1 MCVLHRRTC
10 NPHPSYVGCLIAY
23 YRPFPPLLP
32 SKTPPFSPPPSE
44 ERRKSP
50 KGLLGWKG
58 GRGGVLFPSLSYAL
72 ANNPFPS
79 PRKDGT
85 VRTREGR
92 KKEGR
97 LQIVGGVHSG
107 IVLYS
112 YLQGGKGEGG
122 GKGDFGKQIGGF
134 PYSCLSARLKENF
147 LRRILHF
154 YCYLKLALP
163 KHRNRTKKLSRVYC
177 SGNTSYFSPS
187 DF

>member
-1 MCVLHRRTC
+1 MCAYTSSPHVQPPPFVRRL
-10 NPHPSYVGCLIAY
+10 PDCLL
-23 YRPFPPLLP
+23 PPLPPLLP

-58 GRGGVLFPSLSYAL
+58 GRGGVLFPSLSYVL

-97 LQIVGGVHSG
+97 LQIVWGVHSG
-107 IVLYS
+107 IVLSS
-112 YLQGGKGEGG
+112 YLQGENGKVGEGG
-122 GKGDFGKQIGGF
+122 FRKKIGSF
-134 PYSCLSARLKENF
+134 PYTRLSARLYEKF
-147 LRRILHF
+147 LRCKLLF
-154 YCYLKLALP
+154 YCYLKLALS
-163 KHRNRTKKLSRVYC
+163 KHQNRTRK
-177 SGNTSYFSPS
+177 TF
-187 DF
+187 